1 MALPTPQ
8 LLQSALHIARQA
20 GDHLSDFYQRNLT
33 VHTKTDNT
41 PVTAAD
47 LFVSRFLIEKLTAL
61 TPAIPVLSEESA
73 HISLAQ
79 RKDWQRYWLIDP
91 LDGTQH
97 FINRSGQ
104 FCLLIALIEH
114 NRPIMGIIHVPL
126 SAHTY
131 YAMRNVGAYKQTPDG
146 LTRLAPRALNPA
158 KPLKIAVGSRDAQ
171 EKVRSILT
179 PNYQYEFLIHGS
191 CGLKGA
197 LVAEGCADCYVRLG
211 QTGEWDTA
219 AAEVLLNE
227 TGGFIV
233 DTRFQPLTYN
243 QRETLVNP
251 DFVMGADSGLDWRAI
266 FQFD

>member
-1 MALPTPQ
+1 MLPNPQ
-8 LLQSALHIARQA
+8 LLQSVLQIARAA
-20 GDHLSDFYQRNLT
+20 GNHLSDFYQRNLT

-41 PVTAAD
+41 PVTEAD

-61 TPAIPVLSEESA
+61 TPTIPVLSEESG
-73 HISLAQ
+73 HIPLT
-79 RKDWQRYWLIDP
+79 RREHWQRYWLIDP

-114 NRPIMGIIHVPL
+114 HNPVLGIIHAPL

-131 YAMRNVGAYKQTPDG
+131 YAMHGYGAYQQTPDA
-146 LTRLAPRALNPA
+146 LQRLVPRRLNPA
-158 KPLKIAVGSRDAQ
+158 RPLKIAVGSPSAQ
-171 EKVRSILT
+171 EKVRSILN
-179 PNYQYEFLIHGS
+179 PDYQYEFQIRGS

-197 LVAEGCADCYVRLG
+197 LVAQGGADCYVRLG

-219 AAEVLLNE
+219 AAQVLLGE
-227 TGGFIV
+227 TGGFIF
-233 DTRFQPLTYN
+233 DTRFRPLSYN

-251 DFVMGADSGLDWRAI
+251 DFVMAADRRLDWRNI